1 METIAAIAQ
10 WFRRAALAVLCL
22 PLCLASGL
30 TVASAQANIGMGPP
44 SPGQRCVT
52 GFYDGGGFELSAGLE
67 LRPDHRFRY
76 GLSYGAIDEEAHGT
90 WALGQGGVL
99 LTSDPVTAP
108 RFALVGE
115 ASGEASG
122 DAGHFHIAL
131 DVPEGLSRPFFAALV
146 RFSDGHA
153 IQRQLGE
160 EGLDLDL
167 TTGRTPVSLTL
178 LLPIYDLESETF
190 PLKASA
196 GGAARFRF
204 EPNDLGRVAF
214 DKTLLTYY
222 GDDLLLGRHTRQ
234 ITFRRGR
241 SDCD

>member
-1 METIAAIAQ
+1 MRLKRWLCRCALVLSCAPLLLATSQAA
-10 WFRRAALAVLCL
+10 AA
-22 PLCLASGL
+22 
-30 TVASAQANIGMGPP
+30 IGMGPP
-44 SPGQRCVT
+44 PPTQRCVT
-52 GFYDGGGFELSAGLE
+52 GFYDGGGFEIAAGLE

-90 WALGQGGVL
+90 WALGNGGIL

-115 ASGEASG
+115 ATAEP
-122 DAGHFHIAL
+122 GHFHIAL
-131 DVPEGLSRPFFAALV
+131 DVPEGLSRQFFAALV
-146 RFSDGHA
+146 RFSDGHT

-190 PLKASA
+190 VLAAQEALAAREGKAV
-196 GGAARFRF
+196 RFRF

-214 DKTLLTYY
+214 SNTLLTYY
-222 GDDLLLGRHTRQ
+222 GNDLLLGRHMRQ